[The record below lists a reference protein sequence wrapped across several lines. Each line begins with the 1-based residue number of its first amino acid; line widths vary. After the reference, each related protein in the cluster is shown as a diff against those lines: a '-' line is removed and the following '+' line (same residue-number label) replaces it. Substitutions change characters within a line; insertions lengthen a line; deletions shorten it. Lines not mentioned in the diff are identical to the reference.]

1 MAGTPGDARAPRIRP
16 ARAADAER
24 LAGLTTQLG
33 YPTTPPQAA
42 QRLAGI
48 TAAAR
53 SNALLVAVDKAD
65 DVIGWAHV
73 ALRPSLEH
81 DAAAQLAGLVVD
93 DAVRSGGVGAAL
105 LAASEAWA
113 AEHGAG
119 VMLVSSRATRM
130 RAHRFYD
137 RHGYGLWK
145 DSVWLRKPLA

>member
-1 MAGTPGDARAPRIRP
+1 MAGTPDARGPRIRT

-24 LAGLTTQLG
+24 LAELTTQLG

-42 QRLAGI
+42 QRLAHI

-53 SNALLVAVDKAD
+53 SNALLVAVDEAD

-93 DAVRSGGVGAAL
+93 DTVRSGGVGAAL

-119 VMLVSSRATRM
+119 VMLVSSRATRL
-130 RAHRFYD
+130 RAHRFYG
-137 RHGYGLWK
+137 RHGYGLCK
-145 DSVWLRKPLA
+145 ESVWLRKPLA